1 VSRRRPAVLLTGPV
15 GVGKTVVAAEI
26 GDLLAEDGVRAAVID
41 LDWLGW
47 LAGADGGVDELI
59 VRNLDATWPNYE
71 AAGAERAVLARS
83 VRDAGLVEALRARFD
98 LTVVR
103 LTAPNETRAARLSW
117 RDTGTQ
123 LAEHLAEP
131 GTEADVADLE
141 VANEGPPIRDVARE
155 VLRRVGW
162 A

>member
-1 VSRRRPAVLLTGPV
+1 MSRRFPAVLLTGPV
-15 GVGKTVVAAEI
+15 GVGKTVVAAEL
-26 GDLLAEDGVRAAVID
+26 GELLAELGVRAAVID

-47 LAGADGGVDELI
+47 LAGADGGIDELI

-83 VRDAGLVEALRARFD
+83 VRDRRLVEALRARFD

-103 LTAPNETRAARLSW
+103 LTASDETVAARLGR
-117 RDTGTQ
+117 RDAGSQ
-123 LAEHLAEP
+123 LAEHLAE
-131 GTEADVADLE
+131 GGREADVPDFEVTNDGASVRE
-141 VANEGPPIRDVARE
+141 VAHE

-162 A
+162 R